1 MNFLIIDEPDY
12 AARYRRYL
20 EPSFPQVRFTEVHSE
35 EAARGPIRETDILL
49 SYANFIS
56 DDLIRLASRLRWI
69 QAQTTGVD
77 GIVDLPSLD
86 KQVIVTSTR
95 GIHAP
100 PVSEL
105 AVLMMLA
112 LNRDL
117 PGNVRNQERRIWDRW
132 PGKVLHRKTVGIL
145 GVGTIS
151 ATLARQ
157 CKAFGMQVIGFTATP
172 RNTENF
178 DRMVPRG
185 DLVRIAPELDYLVIL
200 APLSPATRNIVDEK
214 VFAAMKPTSYLINVG
229 RGGIVKEDALLEALR
244 AEQIAGAGLDA
255 FANEPLAA
263 DHPFWSMENVIIT
276 PHVGGRYD
284 QIVDYKL
291 PIFERNL
298 RCFLDGDY
306 EHMMN
311 IVPR

>member
-1 MNFLIIDEPDY
+1 MKLLIIDEKDY
-12 AARYRRYL
+12 AERYRSYL
-20 EPSFPQVRFTEVHSE
+20 QPKFPEVRFTEVHSG
-35 EAARGPIRETDILL
+35 EAARGPIREADILL
-49 SYANFIS
+49 TYANFLS
-56 DDLIRLASRLRWI
+56 DDLIRAASRLRWI

-77 GIVDLPSLD
+77 GIVDLPSLGKD
-86 KQVIVTSTR
+86 VIVTSTR

-117 PGNVRNQERRIWDRW
+117 PGNVRNQDRRIWDRW

-151 ATLARQ
+151 EALARQ
-157 CKAFGMQVIGFTATP
+157 CKAFGMSVIGFTSTP
-172 RNTENF
+172 RSTEHF
-178 DRMVPRG
+178 DRMARRSE
-185 DLVRIAPELDYLVIL
+185 LVQHAPELDYLVIL
-200 APLSPATRNIVDEK
+200 APLTPETRDIVDEK

-229 RGGIVKEDALLEALR
+229 RGGVVKEDALLEALR
-244 AEQIAGAGLDA
+244 SGSIAGAGLDA
-255 FANEPLAA
+255 FANEPLDH
-263 DHPFWSMENVIIT
+263 DHPFWAMENVIVT

-298 RCFLDGDY
+298 RLFLDGDY
-306 EHMMN
+306 AHMMN
-311 IVPR
+311 LVRR